1 MSRSMRMGSK
11 TDVLKT
17 LRSLL
22 RLNRE
27 STGNKAWSN
36 HILAQYRE
44 RQFETDREKIKQY
57 RGQATDL
64 LALWSGVAE
73 QKRLW
78 FLDAGIEKR
87 FSASEIVNKSAR
99 LVGLQVPD
107 MYTDKE
113 ENKL

>member
-27 STGNKAWSN
+27 STDNKVWSQ
-36 HILAQYRE
+36 HLMAQYRE
-44 RQFETDREKIKQY
+44 RQLETDREKIKHY
-57 RGQATDL
+57 RSEATDL

-78 FLDAGIEKR
+78 SLDAGIEKR
-87 FSASEIVNKSAR
+87 FSPKEIVNKSAR

-107 MYTDKE
+107 MYTDKD